1 MGQDPNRFL
10 ALLDKDSGSDIKNGE
25 GQMIRKLISIAFLI
39 ALSGAATL
47 AQEKQP
53 NFSGNWTLNVSK
65 SDFGVLGGPDKR
77 TDVITHKEAAL
88 TDEVS
93 AEGAQGKQQ
102 YTIKYTT
109 DGKEVT
115 NQINGREV
123 KSTLKWDGPTLVIT
137 STLTFNDNPVDVRA
151 TWALSADGKTLTI
164 SAHYASAMGETD
176 QKLVLEKQEP
186 AAVPAKTP

>member
-1 MGQDPNRFL
+1 
-10 ALLDKDSGSDIKNGE
+10 
-25 GQMIRKLISIAFLI
+25 MIRKLLSIAFLI

>member
-1 MGQDPNRFL
+1 
-10 ALLDKDSGSDIKNGE
+10 
-25 GQMIRKLISIAFLI
+25 MIRLISLVILFTLTAV
-39 ALSGAATL
+39 AVAAQQKT
-47 AQEKQP
+47 P
-53 NFSGNWTLNVSK
+53 DFSGNWKLNVSK
-65 SDFGVLGGPDKR
+65 SDFGVLGAPTSR
-77 TDVITHKEAAL
+77 TDVITHKEPAI

-115 NQINGREV
+115 NQINGRDV
-123 KSTLKWDGPTLVIT
+123 KSTLKWDGPSLVIT
-137 STLTFNDNPVDVRA
+137 SSLMFNDNPVDVRA
-151 TWALSADGKTLTI
+151 TWVLSADGKTLTI